1 MEPKSDYCIHKN
13 LPLVL
18 ILSQEALMMAQR
30 QTENKR
36 TSDEEWWYYSVIDA
50 VNNTTSNGQIEFQ
63 EIILLKTK
71 INLQVME

>member
-36 TSDEEWWYYSVIDA
+36 TSDEE
-50 VNNTTSNGQIEFQ
+50 
-63 EIILLKTK
+63 
-71 INLQVME
+71 